1 MKNQIVASIATIP
14 FIIAGT
20 LTQTQASQAAALTGS
35 FHFDGADEPSTTVE
49 FSQEMLDF
57 KPDENPLID
66 LKVQTGSFAE
76 FETALIK
83 DIDLN
88 SQESQLFMDF
98 GNNNSLFLKE
108 LSEYDL
114 EYDDFA
120 GTTGVTLEFQGFFES
135 KTGEKSNARG
145 RITFQTSEK
154 VTESD
159 LKNGEVF
166 AASFSG
172 VSVSAERVP
181 EPTALFGLGVAAIGL
196 VVSRRQKQ
204 KIS

>member
-1 MKNQIVASIATIP
+1 MKNQIVASIASIP
-14 FIIAGT
+14 FLIAGT
-20 LTQTQASQAAALTGS
+20 LTQTQAAQAAALTGS
-35 FHFDGADEPSTTVE
+35 FHFDGADDPSTTVE

-57 KPDENPLID
+57 KPDDNPLVD
-66 LKVQTGSFAE
+66 LKVPTGSFAE
-76 FETALIK
+76 FETALIE
-83 DIDLN
+83 DIYLN

-98 GNNNSLFLKE
+98 GNDNSLFLTG

-114 EYDDFA
+114 EYDNFA

-135 KTGEKSNARG
+135 ETGDKSNARG
-145 RITFQTSEK
+145 RITFQTSGK

-159 LKNGEVF
+159 LENGEVF
-166 AASFSG
+166 EASFSG

-196 VVSRRQKQ
+196 IGVRRQGK